1 MLGLAI
7 SRHVALS
14 KPRKYLPDINKNFS
28 TKIGDLFKNGLRKNK
43 KITSI
48 GSKIQGQLDYQSFPG
63 L

>member
-1 MLGLAI
+1 MLGLVI

-14 KPRKYLPDINKNFS
+14 KPRKYLINKNFS

>member
-28 TKIGDLFKNGLRKNK
+28 TKIGDLF
-43 KITSI
+43 I